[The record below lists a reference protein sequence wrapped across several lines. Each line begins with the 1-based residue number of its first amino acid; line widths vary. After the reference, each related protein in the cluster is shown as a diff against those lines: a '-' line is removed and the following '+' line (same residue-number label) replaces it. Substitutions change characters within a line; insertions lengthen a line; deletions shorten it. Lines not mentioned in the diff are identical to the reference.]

1 MQRYL
6 LDDLT
11 AHYRDHRQMVL
22 LSGPRQVGKTTLGK
36 MLTERFAPGHY
47 FSWDNPTHREL
58 ILKGAEEIAAH
69 AGLNRLRDNPP
80 LCIFDELHKYRRWK
94 DFLKGFFDRYESDT
108 KTLVTGSASLTSF
121 KRSGDSLMGRYFPY
135 TLHPVSVAEYAG
147 PGASNS
153 ERKTTGL
160 ERLAAECAGPDASDS
175 IIHKPSRIDDEKW
188 DALWRFG
195 GFPEPFLKAE
205 QRFYNRWRKLRTE
218 QLFREEL
225 RDLTRIHELGQ
236 MEVLAELLR
245 RHAGQL
251 TGYSSLAR
259 AVRVSVDTVRR
270 WIAVL
275 EAFYYCFAVRPW
287 HHNVARAL
295 RKEPKYYLWDWSQVD
310 SPGARAENLVAG
322 ALLKAV
328 HRWSETGRGDFDLR
342 FIRDK
347 QKREVDFL
355 VCRDHRPWFLVEVKS
370 SGAAKPSESLRYFQQ
385 QTQAPHAFQVAVD
398 AEFVERDCFE
408 QSRPI
413 VVPGKTFLSQLV

>member
-1 MQRYL
+1 
-6 LDDLT
+6 
-11 AHYRDHRQMVL
+11 MVL
-22 LSGPRQVGKTTLGK
+22 LSGPRQVGKTTLGRT
-36 MLTERFAPGHY
+36 LSERFAPGHY

-69 AGLNRLRDNPP
+69 AGLDRLRDNPP

-94 DFLKGFFDRYESDT
+94 DFLKGFFDRYEGNA

-121 KRSGDSLMGRYFPY
+121 RRSGDSLMGRYFPY
-135 TLHPVSVAEYAG
+135 TLHPVSVAE
-147 PGASNS
+147 
-153 ERKTTGL
+153 
-160 ERLAAECAGPDASDS
+160 CAGPNTPDS
-175 IIHKPSRIDDEKW
+175 IIRKPSRIDDEKW

-236 MEVLAELLR
+236 MEVLSELLR

-251 TGYSSLAR
+251 ISYSWLAR
-259 AVRVSVDTVRR
+259 TVRVSVDTVRR
-270 WIAVL
+270 WIAAL

-328 HRWSETGRGDFDLR
+328 HHWSETGRGDFDLR

-355 VCRDHRPWFLVEVKS
+355 VCRDRRPWFLVEVKS
-370 SGAAKPSESLRYFQQ
+370 SGAAKLAEPLRYFQQ

-408 QSRPI
+408 QSRPVI
-413 VVPGKTFLSQLV
+413 VPGKTFLSQLV